1 MESPFDS
8 SDSAAVKKAGRR
20 SVLGAGGLV
29 CEIGDACQ
37 SKFILQ
43 GRGVCVHLAA
53 DDRNA
58 AVAQPP
64 FAHKRGDAAG
74 YGLALGVNT
83 CGRRDKKARVLR
95 RFRRAESPGI
105 G

>member
-8 SDSAAVKKAGRR
+8 SDSAAVKSGRR

-64 FAHKRGDAAG
+64 VRAQSAAMRQAT
-74 YGLALGVNT
+74 ALHS
-83 CGRRDKKARVLR
+83 A
-95 RFRRAESPGI
+95 
-105 G
+105 